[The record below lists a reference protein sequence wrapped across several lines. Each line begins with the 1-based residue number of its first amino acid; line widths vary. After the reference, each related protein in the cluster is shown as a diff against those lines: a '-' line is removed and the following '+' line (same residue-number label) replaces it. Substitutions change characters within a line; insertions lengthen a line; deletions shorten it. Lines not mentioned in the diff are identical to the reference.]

1 MDPLNR
7 KLQQVL
13 KAARAERGWSLTV
26 AAEKTGVSKAM
37 LGQIERGDSS
47 PTIATLW
54 KLASGFEM
62 SFSAFLPSE
71 GTATLADSETM
82 SVAPLF
88 AFDTALGCE
97 MLAVTLAPGVR
108 HRAAAHVAGVV
119 EYVVPLNGSMEVL
132 LDGEWVSVDAAH
144 GLRFAADS
152 EHGYANPGPLPVTFH
167 NVIFYPQEA

>member
-13 KAARAERGWSLTV
+13 KSARAERGWSLTV

-37 LGQIERGDSS
+37 LGQIERGESS

-54 KLASGFEM
+54 KLASGFEL
-62 SFSAFLPSE
+62 SFSAFLLDE
-71 GTATLADSETM
+71 GMATLADVEEM

-88 AFDTALGCE
+88 GFDSALACE

-108 HRAAAHVAGVV
+108 HRSAAHVAGVT
-119 EYVVPLNGSMEVL
+119 EYVVPLNGSMEILV
-132 LDGEWVSVDAAH
+132 DGEWLVVEP
-144 GLRFAADS
+144 GKGFRFEGDQ
-152 EHGYANPGPLPVTFH
+152 EHGYGNPGPLPLTFH
-167 NVIFYPQEA
+167 NVIFYPRET